1 MGKRLIEE
9 PWTMVAADIMG
20 PLPLS
25 KKGKN
30 QYILV
35 FVEFFTKWV
44 QITPIKKTNGKTIE
58 SEFHK

>member
-9 PWTMVAADIMG
+9 PWTMVAADITE

-30 QYILV
+30 QYILL
-35 FVEFFTKWV
+35 FVDLFTKRV
-44 QITPIKKTNGKTIE
+44 KQILPNDIIE
-58 SEFHK
+58 QSNQ